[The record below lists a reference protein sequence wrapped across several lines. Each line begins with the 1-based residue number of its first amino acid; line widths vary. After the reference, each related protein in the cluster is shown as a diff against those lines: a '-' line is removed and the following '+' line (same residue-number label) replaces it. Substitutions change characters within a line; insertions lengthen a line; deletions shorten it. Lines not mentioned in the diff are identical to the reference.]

1 MPKIFGFDAH
11 FGITGYGCSGLETED
26 RYQLFPWSDF
36 GFKANIVPLGVL
48 LETCNAKITEVSI
61 SKDKRNIGIQLAA
74 PALEI
79 TKGIIIIKGRDAG
92 YQV

>member
-1 MPKIFGFDAH
+1 
-11 FGITGYGCSGLETED
+11 
-26 RYQLFPWSDF
+26 
-36 GFKANIVPLGVL
+36 VL

-79 TKGIIIIKGRDAG
+79 TKGMIIIKRLDAG